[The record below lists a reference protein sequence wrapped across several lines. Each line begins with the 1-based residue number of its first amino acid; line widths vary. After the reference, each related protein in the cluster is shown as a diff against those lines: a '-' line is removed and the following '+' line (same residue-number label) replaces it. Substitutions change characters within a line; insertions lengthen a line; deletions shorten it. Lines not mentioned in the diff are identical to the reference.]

1 MFQGAPSAVGEAL
14 DVGPGLRPR
23 NGADMLTFLN
33 LTAFL
38 DALLPAAGPALFE
51 PWVYAF
57 TTEAVALT
65 GRHPLLSGLYRLLRV
80 VMDLADRT
88 GVFAEDVADPQV
100 STQHASHESQY
111 FATI

>member
-1 MFQGAPSAVGEAL
+1 MFQGTPGDVNEAL

-23 NGADMLTFLN
+23 NAGDMLTFLN

-57 TTEAVALT
+57 TTEAVALA

-80 VMDLADRT
+80 IMDLADRT
-88 GVFAEDVADPQV
+88 GVFAEDMADAQV
-100 STQHASHESQY
+100 SPRHRTDS
-111 FATI
+111 

>member
-1 MFQGAPSAVGEAL
+1 
-14 DVGPGLRPR
+14 
-23 NGADMLTFLN
+23 MLTFLN

-38 DALLPAAGPALFE
+38 AALLPAAGPALFE

-80 VMDLADRT
+80 VMDLADRI
-88 GVFAEDVADPQV
+88 GVFADDVADAQV
-100 STQHASHESQY
+100 HAQHVSWPDQL
-111 FATI
+111 FFTIQGVGRGLCKGIPCCSG